1 MDTTQLLAESNE
13 VFETIEVNLSKAAQH
28 MLNENN
34 SIEKVKTEIE
44 TYKLSVLMNIASTL
58 KEINEHL
65 EIISKKN

>member
-1 MDTTQLLAESNE
+1 MDITQLLAESNE

-28 MLNENN
+28 MLHENN